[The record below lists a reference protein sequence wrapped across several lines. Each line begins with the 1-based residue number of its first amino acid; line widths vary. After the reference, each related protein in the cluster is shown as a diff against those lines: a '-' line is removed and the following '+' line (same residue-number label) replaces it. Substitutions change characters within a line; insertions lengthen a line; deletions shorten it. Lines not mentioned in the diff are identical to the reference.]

1 MPTIPFI
8 KQRDA
13 MDCGPTCLAMVCK
26 YYGKSISLQ
35 TLRDKTEIGKEGVNL
50 LGINNAAESIGFRTQ
65 GVQLTYTQ
73 ITKEAPLPCILHW
86 GQNHFVVLVKIG
98 RSLVPR
104 DDKITIA
111 DPGKGIIKLSKEE
124 FIQHWASSNLDG
136 KPYGVALLLEPT
148 PDFHNQPNEKENK
161 LGWGMLL
168 GYFAQQKRYI
178 VQLFVGLLLGSLLQ
192 LIFPFLTQSIVDTGI
207 NQHNLPFI
215 YLILAAQFMLFFG
228 RTVVEF
234 IRSRILLYIS
244 TKINLA
250 ILSDFWIK
258 LMKLPLSYFDTK
270 MTGDIIQRIG
280 DHKRI
285 ESFLTGSAL
294 STLFSLFNLVIFSVV
309 LLQYNTYVFGIF
321 CAGSLLYFFW
331 IKIFLRY
338 RRSLNYK
345 QFAIAAKENTATMQL
360 IYGMQ
365 EIKLNGAEHLRRWE
379 WEGLQAGLFKLS
391 FKSLSLN
398 QYQQAGAFFI
408 NEGKNILI
416 TFFVAKS
423 VMEGQLTLGAM
434 LAVQYIIGQL
444 NSPVE
449 QLISFTQQAQD
460 AKISLERLNEI
471 HQMEEEEAPSISPK
485 GGGKG
490 EELSG
495 ELNKII
501 PENKT
506 IEFKNLSFTYAGA
519 GNEPVL
525 KNINLIIPEG
535 KTTAIVGMS
544 GSGKTTLLKLL
555 LKFYENYKGEI
566 RVGGIS
572 TNSSSHISSAF
583 PSPSG
588 RIGGASS
595 GEIEGAG
602 TSLKYISPKYWRS
615 NCGSVMQDGY
625 IFNDSIAKNIA
636 VSDDRPD
643 YAKLLHACKV
653 ANIQAF
659 IESLPLGFNTKI
671 GAEGNGISAGQKQR
685 ILIARAVYK
694 NPEFIFF
701 DEATNSLDANNE
713 KVIMENLSAFFKDK
727 TVVVVAHRLSTVKH
741 ADNIVVLHNG
751 QITETGTHEELAM
764 RKGEYFE
771 LVRNQ
776 LELGN

>member
-1 MPTIPFI
+1 
-8 KQRDA
+8 
-13 MDCGPTCLAMVCK
+13 MDCGPTCLAMICR
-26 YYGKSISLQ
+26 YYGKSFNIQ

-50 LGINNAAESIGFRTQ
+50 LGISNAAESIGFRTQ
-65 GVQLTYTQ
+65 GVQLTFTQ
-73 ITKEAPLPCILHW
+73 LINDAPLPCILHW
-86 GQNHFVVLVKIG
+86 GQNHFVVLLKPA
-98 RSLVPR
+98 RSLLRR
-104 DDKITIA
+104 DDRMIIA
-111 DPGKGIIKLSKEE
+111 DPGQGIIKLSRKE
-124 FIQHWASSNLDG
+124 FKQGWISSTITSPQSPNQSSPHPSLLSLSKDG
-136 KPYGVALLLEPT
+136 ERPGVRSEQAGIALLLEPT
-148 PDFHNQPNEKENK
+148 PDFYKQQSEKENK

-207 NQHNLPFI
+207 NQHNLSFI
-215 YLILAAQFMLFFG
+215 YLILVAQFMLFFG

-270 MTGDIIQRIG
+270 KTGDIIQRIG

-294 STLFSLFNLVIFSVV
+294 STLFSMFNLVIFSIV
-309 LLQYNTYVFGIF
+309 LLQYNTYVFAIF
-321 CAGSLLYFFW
+321 CIGSILYFLW
-331 IKIFLRY
+331 IKLFLRY
-338 RRSLNYK
+338 RRNLDYK
-345 QFAIAAKENTATMQL
+345 RFAIASKENTATMQL

-365 EIKLNGAEHLRRWE
+365 EIKLNSAEHMRRWE
-379 WEGLQAGLFKLS
+379 WEGLQAALFKLS
-391 FKSLSLN
+391 FKSLSLS

-423 VMEGQLTLGAM
+423 VLDGQLTLGAM

-449 QLISFTQQAQD
+449 QLIGFAQQAQD

-471 HQMEEEEAPSISPK
+471 HQMEEEESDKREYSKHLPQHKSIC
-485 GGGKG
+485 
-490 EELSG
+490 
-495 ELNKII
+495 LN
-501 PENKT
+501 
-506 IEFKNLSFTYAGA
+506 NLSFTYAGA

-525 KNINLIIPEG
+525 KNINLAIPEG

-544 GSGKTTLLKLL
+544 GSGKTTLVKLL
-555 LKFYENYKGEI
+555 LKFYENYTGEI
-566 RVGGIS
+566 K
-572 TNSSSHISSAF
+572 
-583 PSPSG
+583 
-588 RIGGASS
+588 IGESN
-595 GEIEGAG
+595 
-602 TSLKYISPKYWRS
+602 LNYISPKYWRTR
-615 NCGSVMQDGY
+615 CGSVMQEGY

-636 VSDDRPD
+636 VSDERPD
-643 YAKLLHACKV
+643 YNKLLHACKV
-653 ANIQAF
+653 ANIQTF

-694 NPEFIFF
+694 NPEFVFF

-713 KVIMENLSAFFKDK
+713 RAIMENMNQFFKGK

-751 QITETGTHEELAM
+751 EITECGTHGELAM
-764 RKGEYFE
+764 KKGRYFE

>member
-1 MPTIPFI
+1 
-8 KQRDA
+8 
-13 MDCGPTCLAMVCK
+13 MDCGPTCLAMISR
-26 YYGKSISLQ
+26 YYGKSISIQ

-50 LGINNAAESIGFRTQ
+50 LGISNAAESIGYRTQ
-65 GVQLTYTQ
+65 AAQLTYSQIVNDTQ
-73 ITKEAPLPCILHW
+73 LPCILHW
-86 GQNHFVVLVKIG
+86 NQNHFVVLYKAG
-98 RSLVPR
+98 KNSF
-104 DDKITIA
+104 TIA
-111 DPGKGIIKLSKEE
+111 DPGKGLIKIPKKE
-124 FIQHWASSNLDG
+124 FLQQWASDTINNEPCG
-136 KPYGVALLLEPT
+136 IALLLEPT
-148 PDFHNQPNEKENK
+148 PDFYKQESEKEGK

-168 GYFAQQKRYI
+168 GYFKQQKRYI
-178 VQLFVGLLLGSLLQ
+178 VQLLIGLLLGSLLQ

-207 NQHNLPFI
+207 NQNNLPFI

-309 LLQYNTYVFGIF
+309 LLQYNTSVFAIF
-321 CAGSLLYFFW
+321 CIGSILYFLW

-338 RRSLNYK
+338 RRSLDYK
-345 QFAIAAKENTATMQL
+345 HFAVASKENTATMQL

-379 WEGLQAGLFKLS
+379 WEGLQAALFKLS
-391 FKSLSLN
+391 FKSLSLS

-423 VMEGQLTLGAM
+423 VMDGQLTLGAM

-449 QLISFTQQAQD
+449 QLIGFTQQAQD

-490 EELSG
+490 GEHSGHYG
-495 ELNKII
+495 ELNKIL
-501 PENKT
+501 PENKS
-506 IEFKNLSFTYAGA
+506 IHLNNLSFTYTGA

-555 LKFYENYKGEI
+555 LKFYENYQGEI
-566 RVGGIS
+566 KIGAAS
-572 TNSSSHISSAF
+572 SLSSSQH
-583 PSPSG
+583 PSPF
-588 RIGGASS
+588 
-595 GEIEGAG
+595 GEG
-602 TSLKYISPKYWRS
+602 TGVRLNSISPKYWRS
-615 NCGSVMQDGY
+615 QCGSVMQEGY

-636 VSDDRPD
+636 VSDERPD
-643 YAKLLHACKV
+643 YNKLLHACKV
-653 ANIQAF
+653 ANIQTF

-713 KVIMENLSAFFKDK
+713 KAIIENMKQFFKGK

-751 QITETGTHEELAM
+751 QITESGTHEELALQ
-764 RKGEYFE
+764 KGEYFE

-776 LELGN
+776 LELSN

>member
-1 MPTIPFI
+1 MSDIPFI
-8 KQRDA
+8 HQEDK
-13 MDCGPTCLAMVCK
+13 MDCGPTCLAMICR
-26 YYGKSISLQ
+26 YHGKNISLQ
-35 TLRDKTEIGKEGVNL
+35 NLRDKTEIGKEGVNL

-65 GVQLTYTQ
+65 GVQLTYNQLTN
-73 ITKEAPLPCILHW
+73 EATLPCILHW
-86 GQNHFVVLVKIG
+86 GQNHFVVLVKAKTSFFFKRG
-98 RSLVPR
+98 ESLV
-104 DDKITIA
+104 IA
-111 DPGKGIIKLSKEE
+111 DPGKGIIKLSKHD
-124 FIQHWASSNLDG
+124 FLQNWGSNTAEGEL
-136 KPYGVALLLEPT
+136 YGTALLLEPT
-148 PDFHNQPNEKENK
+148 PAFYKQPDEKDTR

-168 GYFAQQKRYI
+168 SYFAQQKRYI
-178 VQLFVGLLLGSLLQ
+178 IQLFAGLLLGSLLQ

-215 YLILAAQFMLFFG
+215 YLILVAQFMLFFG

-244 TKINLA
+244 TKINLS
-250 ILSDFWIK
+250 ILSDFWVK

-270 MTGDIIQRIG
+270 QTGDIIQRIG

-309 LLQYNTYVFGIF
+309 LLQYNTYVFAIF
-321 CAGSLLYFFW
+321 CTGSLLYFLW
-331 IKIFLRY
+331 IKLFLRY
-338 RRSLNYK
+338 RRSLDYK
-345 QFAIAAKENTATMQL
+345 RFAVASKENTATMQL

-365 EIKLNGAEHLRRWE
+365 EIKLNGAEHVRRWE
-379 WEGLQAGLFKLS
+379 WEGLQASLFKLS
-391 FKSLSLN
+391 FKSLSLS

-423 VMEGQLTLGAM
+423 VLDGQLTLGAM

-449 QLISFTQQAQD
+449 QLIGFAQQAQD

-471 HQMEEEEAPSISPK
+471 HQIPEEEPADK
-485 GGGKG
+485 
-490 EELSG
+490 ELQNQLPQNRSVH
-495 ELNKII
+495 LH
-501 PENKT
+501 
-506 IEFKNLSFTYAGA
+506 NLSFTYAGA

-525 KNINLIIPEG
+525 KNISLTIPEG

-555 LKFYENYKGEI
+555 LKFYETYSGDIKIGE
-566 RVGGIS
+566 G
-572 TNSSSHISSAF
+572 N
-583 PSPSG
+583 
-588 RIGGASS
+588 
-595 GEIEGAG
+595 
-602 TSLKYISPKYWRS
+602 LKYISPKYWRS
-615 NCGSVMQDGY
+615 HCGSVLQEGY
-625 IFNDSIAKNIA
+625 IFSDSIAKNIA
-636 VSDDRPD
+636 VSDERPD
-643 YAKLLHACKV
+643 YKKLLHACKV
-653 ANIQAF
+653 ANILSF

-694 NPEFIFF
+694 NPEYIFF

-713 KVIMENLSAFFKDK
+713 LVIMENLKAFFQNK
-727 TVVVVAHRLSTVKH
+727 TVVVVAHRLSTVKN

-751 QITETGTHEELAM
+751 IITETGTHEELAYK
-764 RKGEYFE
+764 KGRYYE
-771 LVRNQ
+771 LVKNQ
-776 LELGN
+776 LELGS

>member
-1 MPTIPFI
+1 MFALPFI
-8 KQRDA
+8 KQQDS
-13 MDCGPTCLAMVCK
+13 MDCGPTCLAIICK

-50 LGINNAAESIGFRTQ
+50 LGINNAAESIGLRTQ
-65 GVQLTYTQ
+65 AVQLTYAQ

-86 GQNHFVVLVKIG
+86 GQNHFVVLVKKG
-98 RSLVPR
+98 RSLLPR
-104 DDKITIA
+104 EDKITIA

-136 KPYGVALLLEPT
+136 TPYGVALLLEPT
-148 PDFHNQPNEKENK
+148 PAFHNQLNEKENK

-178 VQLFVGLLLGSLLQ
+178 VQLFIGLLLGSLLQ

-228 RTVVEF
+228 RTVVDF
-234 IRSRILLYIS
+234 IRSRILLFIS

-270 MTGDIIQRIG
+270 QTGDIIQRVG

-294 STLFSLFNLVIFSVV
+294 STLFSLFNLVIFSIV
-309 LLQYNTYVFGIF
+309 LLQYNTIVFGIF
-321 CAGSLLYFFW
+321 CAGSILYFLW

-345 QFAIAAKENTATMQL
+345 QFAIASKENTATMQL

-379 WEGLQAGLFKLS
+379 WEGLQASLFKLS

-423 VMEGQLTLGAM
+423 VLEGQLTLGAM

-449 QLISFTQQAQD
+449 QIISFTQQAQD

-471 HQMEEEEAPSISPK
+471 HQMEEEEPADKELTKQLPEHKSIH
-485 GGGKG
+485 
-490 EELSG
+490 
-495 ELNKII
+495 LN
-501 PENKT
+501 
-506 IEFKNLSFTYAGA
+506 NLSFTYAGA

-525 KNINLIIPEG
+525 KNINLLIPEG

-555 LKFYENYKGEI
+555 LKFYENYQGEI
-566 RVGGIS
+566 KIGGRFPLE
-572 TNSSSHISSAF
+572 SHTS
-583 PSPSG
+583 PSPFLPPSES
-588 RIGGASS
+588 IGGAVLSS
-595 GEIEGAG
+595 
-602 TSLKYISPKYWRS
+602 ISPKYWRS
-615 NCGSVMQDGY
+615 QCGSVMQEGY

-636 VSDDRPD
+636 VSDERPD
-643 YAKLLHACKV
+643 YNKLLHACKV
-653 ANIQAF
+653 ANIQTF

-685 ILIARAVYK
+685 ILIARVVYK

-713 KVIMENLSAFFKDK
+713 KAIMENLNIFFKNK
-727 TVVVVAHRLSTVKH
+727 TVVVVAHRLSTVKN

-751 QITETGTHEELAM
+751 QITESGTHEALAM

-771 LVRNQ
+771 LVKNQ
-776 LELGN
+776 LEFGN